1 MNKSLKETSVKI
13 RSIATALLMATTIVV
28 ISAGM
33 GRGVDVA
40 RMPAKV
46 VGPDAVELEVVYR
59 PLSSSVDIAALTG
72 GIAPPVVY
80 TNMVS
85 LAELPSTQRK
95 TKFFE
100 MMLPSVL
107 IAKHQLAEL
116 RSEIQRVS
124 ALPTPDPEEQV
135 WLDGLMDRYRV
146 EDTTRLLHR
155 LQDHPNSIVLAQAAI
170 ESGWG
175 SSRFF
180 REGLNAFGVWSY
192 DPNEPRLAAGAV
204 REDSQV
210 YVKKYETILG
220 SVQDYFV
227 TIGRGPYTDFRQART
242 QTSDPMALVT
252 HLVKYSELGNEYVDR
267 VARVIRTNELS
278 QYDGYHLEGDESEDT
293 DNSM

>member
-1 MNKSLKETSVKI
+1 VKFRSVT
-13 RSIATALLMATTIVV
+13 TALLMITTIVV
-28 ISAGM
+28 ITSGM
-33 GRGVDVA
+33 VRSVDVA
-40 RMPAKV
+40 RRSAHV
-46 VGPDAVELEVVYR
+46 VVPDAAALEVVYQS
-59 PLSSSVDIAALTG
+59 LSSSVDIAALTG

-116 RSEIQRVS
+116 RGEIKRVS
-124 ALPTPDPEEQV
+124 ALPAPDPEEQA
-135 WLDGLMDRYRV
+135 WLEGLISRYRV

-192 DPNEPRLAAGAV
+192 DPNEPRLAAGLA
-204 REDSQV
+204 REDSKV
-210 YVKKYETILG
+210 YVKKYESILG

-227 TIGRGPYTDFRQART
+227 TIGRGPYTDFREART
-242 QTSDPMALVT
+242 QTRDPMALVAY
-252 HLVKYSELGNEYVDR
+252 LVRYSELGDEYVNR
-267 VARVIRTNELS
+267 VEQVIRSNDLL
-278 QYDGYHLEGDESEDT
+278 QYDEYHLEGDEHEATAS
-293 DNSM
+293 SM